1 MAEQY
6 TMHTVTEGDT
16 IQSIGLLYGVDW
28 TKLVTVNGLEYPYIN
43 CNVTEDEYTE
53 KDTVAN
59 IGSKL
64 VIPFDGIQV
73 PNKTNNSSKE
83 IEKYN
88 FGCDLDLFSSLES
101 ANGVINLESSGELTD
116 NTEGDVRLSEG
127 INNLRQQLILRLGT
141 PKGTLL
147 LHPDFGSNILDYIGG
162 KTTVERLI
170 KIKLEVQESI
180 LSDFRVLAVSNITVE
195 FKKGGVF
202 VDCVVHPDG
211 NYSVF
216 KLTNTFYK

>member
-88 FGCDLDLFSSLES
+88 FGCDLDLFIHFKKYFLD
-101 ANGVINLESSGELTD
+101 GKILKIQ
-116 NTEGDVRLSEG
+116 NTETTQ
-127 INNLRQQLILRLGT
+127 NRQ
-141 PKGTLL
+141 K
-147 LHPDFGSNILDYIGG
+147 
-162 KTTVERLI
+162 
-170 KIKLEVQESI
+170 
-180 LSDFRVLAVSNITVE
+180 
-195 FKKGGVF
+195 
-202 VDCVVHPDG
+202 
-211 NYSVF
+211 
-216 KLTNTFYK
+216 

>member
-64 VIPFDGIQV
+64 VIPFDGFQV
-73 PNKTNNSSKE
+73 PNTTNHSSKE

-116 NTEGDVRLSEG
+116 NTEGDLRLSEG

-170 KIKLEVQESI
+170 KIKLEVQESL